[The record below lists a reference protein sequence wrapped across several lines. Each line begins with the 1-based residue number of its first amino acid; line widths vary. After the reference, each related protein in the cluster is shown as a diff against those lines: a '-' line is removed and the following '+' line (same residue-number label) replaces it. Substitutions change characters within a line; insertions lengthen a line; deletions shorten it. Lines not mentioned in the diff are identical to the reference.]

1 MGRGLENAER
11 RASLSVETL
20 ITRWVMSRKHW
31 THRMP
36 RTAAKWALVAI
47 LVPFF
52 LVGCVS
58 LDKARQ
64 LFDAASQ
71 VCQLVDGVRQCLQN

>member
-1 MGRGLENAER
+1 MHGDFISRLIKAEDYGYEQKSLDTQNAANGGEMG
-11 RASLSVETL
+11 
-20 ITRWVMSRKHW
+20 
-31 THRMP
+31 
-36 RTAAKWALVAI
+36 LVAI

-64 LFDAASQ
+64 LFDTASQ
-71 VCQLVDGVRQCLQN
+71 VCEIVDGVRQCLQN